1 MQWQFV
7 KIYIFWLYLRI
18 VLFFLSRVVHINSHE
33 LQYLGRTVLV
43 SLVAEAERLVE
54 IMRCLQ
60 KSYPISIENGS
71 GSNIKEPGP
80 FRQGFVYKHS
90 ARLQGEAIR
99 SKSASKGGQL
109 VCLKTLSSTPH
120 PPLSRMTYS
129 SFKKQ

>member
-18 VLFFLSRVVHINSHE
+18 VLFFSSRVVHINSHE

-54 IMRCLQ
+54 ITRSLQ
-60 KSYPISIENGS
+60 KSYPIRVENGP

-99 SKSASKGGQL
+99 RKSASKGG
-109 VCLKTLSSTPH
+109 
-120 PPLSRMTYS
+120 
-129 SFKKQ
+129 